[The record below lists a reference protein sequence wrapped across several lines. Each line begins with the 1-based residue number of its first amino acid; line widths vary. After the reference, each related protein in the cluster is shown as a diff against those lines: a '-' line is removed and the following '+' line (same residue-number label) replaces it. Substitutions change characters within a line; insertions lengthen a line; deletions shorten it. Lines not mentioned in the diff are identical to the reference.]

1 MRPIN
6 IQYRLNS
13 LVLIR
18 SQVRIV
24 VANTNSD
31 ALGFAMSK
39 FRRLLLQ
46 YVARSVMIR

>member
-24 VANTNSD
+24 VANTD
-31 ALGFAMSK
+31 ALGFAMFK